1 MIRLRVNNTTNLRHL
16 SQRVIPTKWRSYHDH
31 RLCDVTSLYA
41 VHNVQNLFW
50 MYLSS
55 RTILE
60 RRKASAKCGMR
71 VDLWKKMHR
80 TECRT
85 PLFWSFLD
93 CLVLTALL
101 LFRFRLYMPSFA
113 VYTNGMLTNVLS
125 FAFTSIFNH
134 TATGHPKYTIRDAI
148 LTCARKP
155 TWVSLIYRTEPTT
168 KKCKNRKKTK
178 GRKQICSEIAVNSPG
193 NPCIVL
199 IKVMIK
205 VTTLVREAESSE
217 FRRRTAE

>member
-1 MIRLRVNNTTNLRHL
+1 
-16 SQRVIPTKWRSYHDH
+16 
-31 RLCDVTSLYA
+31 
-41 VHNVQNLFW
+41 
-50 MYLSS
+50 
-55 RTILE
+55 
-60 RRKASAKCGMR
+60 MR

-93 CLVLTALL
+93 CLVLNAFL

-134 TATGHPKYTIRDAI
+134 TAAGHPKYTIRDAI

-168 KKCKNRKKTK
+168 KKCKNRKNTK
-178 GRKQICSEIAVNSPG
+178 VEDRYDSVYPVGSDAVATSRSSALRPFAILVGFVGRVYAV
-193 NPCIVL
+193 
-199 IKVMIK
+199 
-205 VTTLVREAESSE
+205 LVKIRHE
-217 FRRRTAE
+217 